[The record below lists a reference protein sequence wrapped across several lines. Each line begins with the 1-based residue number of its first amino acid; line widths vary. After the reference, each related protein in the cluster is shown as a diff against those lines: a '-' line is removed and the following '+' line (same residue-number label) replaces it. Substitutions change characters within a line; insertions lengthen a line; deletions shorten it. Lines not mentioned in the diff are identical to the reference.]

1 MDKDRVEGAAR
12 ETGGRMKEGVGR
24 VLGDTRLQAE
34 GRSQTF
40 WGRVQ
45 HAWGDMK
52 DVFRGH
58 H

>member
-12 ETGGRMKEGVGR
+12 ETGGKMKEGVGR
-24 VLGDTRLQAE
+24 MLGDTRLQAE
-34 GRSQTF
+34 GQSQTF

-52 DVFRGH
+52 DAFRGRH
-58 H
+58 